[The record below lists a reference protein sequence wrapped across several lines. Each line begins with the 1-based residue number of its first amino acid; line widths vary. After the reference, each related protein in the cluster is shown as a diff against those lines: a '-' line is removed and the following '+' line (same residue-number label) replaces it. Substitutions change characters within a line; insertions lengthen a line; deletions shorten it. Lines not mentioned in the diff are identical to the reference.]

1 MKGVKKNP
9 MSKKDVRH
17 MKDRLLAL
25 IKERALF
32 LGPRKLASGKMSNCY
47 IDGKLITCDPEGLYL
62 VSKIILSMIENE
74 EIDAIGGMTMGA
86 DPIASGVAVLSYLEN
101 RPIKAFIVRSVQ
113 KDHGMGKLI
122 EGHIQK
128 GWSVLIVD
136 DVVTTGGSVLKAIK
150 AVEDAGAVVKKVIA
164 IVDRLEGA
172 KEALAEKD
180 IPFQS
185 IFTKDDVD
193 FGSML
198 KKE

>member
-1 MKGVKKNP
+1 MERDNIKE
-9 MSKKDVRH
+9 
-17 MKDRLLAL
+17 MKDRLLVL

-62 VSKIILSMIENE
+62 VSKIIFSMIADEK
-74 EIDAIGGMTMGA
+74 IDAIGGMTMGA
-86 DPIASGVAVLSYLEN
+86 DPIAAGVSVLSYLE
-101 RPIKAFIVRSVQ
+101 RQPINAFIVRPVQ

-122 EGHIQK
+122 EGHIKK
-128 GWSVLIVD
+128 GWSVVIVD

-150 AVEDAGAVVKKVIA
+150 AVEEAGAVVKKVIA

-172 KEALAEKD
+172 RESLAEKN
-180 IPFQS
+180 IPLQS

-193 FGSML
+193 FSS
-198 KKE
+198 KISDK

>member
-1 MKGVKKNP
+1 MKKSVKGNP
-9 MSKKDVRH
+9 MSREE
-17 MKDRLLAL
+17 MKERLLAL

-32 LGPRKLASGKMSNCY
+32 VGPRKLASGKMSNCY
-47 IDGKLITCDPEGLYL
+47 IDGKLITCDPEGIYL
-62 VSKIILSMIENE
+62 VSKIILSMIKDE

-86 DPIASGVAVLSYLEN
+86 DPIAAGVAVLSYLEN
-101 RPIKAFIVRSVQ
+101 RPIKAFIVRTAQ

-136 DVVTTGGSVLKAIK
+136 DVITTGGSVLKAIK
-150 AVEDAGAVVKKVIA
+150 AVEEVGAVVKKVIA

-172 KEALAEKD
+172 REALAEKN
-180 IPFQS
+180 IPLQS

-193 FGSML
+193 FSCML